1 MSKVLPRIPGKVG
14 HFMQCSV
21 SGCRI
26 LIDFFLLGYFCQSI
40 NSLDVAMCSIKCHQ
54 QIENSQDSTKSFQQ
68 LAVNVSKLKLNYC
81 MICSLFPLSHLT
93 SNGSIGRSNV

>member
-26 LIDFFLLGYFCQSI
+26 LIDFFLLGYFCQST
-40 NSLDVAMCSIKCHQ
+40 NSLDVAMCSIMCHQ

-81 MICSLFPLSHLT
+81 MIYSLFPLSHLT